1 MNWAVILIAFIFAVL
16 AAAWV
21 HGILTRQRP
30 EWSERRLMIGAT
42 LALPVV
48 ILVASLAGI
57 AFVLVSGPGEGENMQ
72 DLAVA
77 VIAAMGGLFSLVA
90 IAGGLVGVSLSRRGE
105 RP

>member
-21 HGILTRQRP
+21 HGVLARRRP

-42 LALPVV
+42 LALP
-48 ILVASLAGI
+48 ILILIASVAGI
-57 AFVLVSGPGEGENMQ
+57 AFVLVSGPGKGENMQ

-90 IAGGLVGVSLSRRGE
+90 ITGGLVGVSLARRSG